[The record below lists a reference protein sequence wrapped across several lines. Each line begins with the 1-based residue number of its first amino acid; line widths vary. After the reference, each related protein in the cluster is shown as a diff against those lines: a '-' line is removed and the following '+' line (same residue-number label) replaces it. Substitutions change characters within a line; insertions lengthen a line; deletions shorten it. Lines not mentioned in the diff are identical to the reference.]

1 MNLKD
6 QARIWI
12 KTVVGN
18 HLGRNIRTFKFV
30 TYTGETSHNQLGGV
44 SYLLPAE
51 GKVVEQG
58 EDFTLIKTGPSSFT
72 IVVSKLLSEPVAL
85 EDKVAV
91 SFYKLRRFDGTA
103 ADGSEDSSVDGCRTV
118 MITGVET
125 RFPANWEG
133 RYLGINERFG
143 ASYTA
148 IQNPYLRDMITQ
160 MEREKVDGGL
170 RCTVNILVDA
180 GATNLSFTDPV
191 EEESVTTPP
200 GMAVQIANSK
210 FTGSV
215 FVGYDRGADTYFI
228 DLTAGEGGDSR
239 RIDDV
244 HFNELG
250 ERLIEAIDDR
260 EWLKAKVVITKKAPK
275 KKAQPQ
281 PELV

>member
-18 HLGRNIRTFKFV
+18 HLGRNIRNFKFV
-30 TYTGETSHNQLGGV
+30 AYTGETSHNQLGSV
-44 SYLLPAE
+44 SYLLSAE

-58 EDFTLIKTGPSSFT
+58 EDFTLIKTGPGAFT
-72 IVVSKLLSEPVAL
+72 IVVSKLLSEPVGL

-91 SFYKLRRFDGTA
+91 TFYKQRRFDGTA
-103 ADGSEDSSVDGCRTV
+103 ADGSEDSSVDGIRTV

-125 RFPANWEG
+125 RFPATWEG
-133 RYLGINERFG
+133 RYLGINERFN
-143 ASYTA
+143 ASYTV

-170 RCTVNILVDA
+170 RYIVNVLVDA
-180 GATNLSFTDPV
+180 GATNLMFTDPV
-191 EEESVTTPP
+191 QVESVATPP
-200 GMAVQIANSK
+200 GMTVQVANSK

-228 DLTAGEGGDSR
+228 DLTPGEGGDTR

>member
-1 MNLKD
+1 MTLKD
-6 QARIWI
+6 QARKWI
-12 KTVVGN
+12 QTVVAN

-30 TYTGETSHNQLGGV
+30 AYTGETSHNQLGSV
-44 SYLLPAE
+44 SYLMPAE

-58 EDFTLIKTGPSSFT
+58 EDFTLIKTGPGSFT
-72 IVVSKLLSEPVAL
+72 IVVSQLLSEPVAL
-85 EDKVAV
+85 KDKVAV
-91 SFYKLRRFDGTA
+91 TFYKQRRFDGTA
-103 ADGSEDSSVDGCRTV
+103 ADGSDDSAVDGCRTV
-118 MITGVET
+118 MLTGVET
-125 RFPANWEG
+125 RFPATWEG
-133 RYLGINERFG
+133 RYLGINERHS
-143 ASYTA
+143 ASYTD

-170 RCTVNILVDA
+170 RYIVNVLVDA
-180 GATNLSFTDPV
+180 GATNLTFTDPV
-191 EEESVTTPP
+191 QEESVAAPP
-200 GMAVQIANSK
+200 GMAAQIANSK

-228 DLTAGEGGDSR
+228 DLTAGEGGDTH

-250 ERLIEAIDDR
+250 DRLIEAIDDR

-275 KKAQPQ
+275 KKAYPK

>member
-1 MNLKD
+1 
-6 QARIWI
+6 
-12 KTVVGN
+12 
-18 HLGRNIRTFKFV
+18 
-30 TYTGETSHNQLGGV
+30 
-44 SYLLPAE
+44 
-51 GKVVEQG
+51 
-58 EDFTLIKTGPSSFT
+58 
-72 IVVSKLLSEPVAL
+72 
-85 EDKVAV
+85 
-91 SFYKLRRFDGTA
+91 
-103 ADGSEDSSVDGCRTV
+103 
-118 MITGVET
+118 MITGAET
-125 RFPANWEG
+125 RFPATWEG

-160 MEREKVDGGL
+160 MEREKVDGGM
-170 RCTVNILVDA
+170 RCTVNVLVDA
-180 GATNLSFTDPV
+180 GATNLTFTDPV

-200 GMAVQIANSK
+200 GMTAQIANSK

-228 DLTAGEGGDSR
+228 DLTAGEGSEAR

-275 KKAQPQ
+275 KKAQTQ

>member
-6 QARIWI
+6 QARNWI
-12 KTVVGN
+12 QTVVGN
-18 HLGRNIRTFKFV
+18 HLGRNIRSFKFV
-30 TYTGETSHNQLGGV
+30 AYTGQTGHNQLGGV
-44 SYLLPAE
+44 SYLMPAE

-58 EDFTLIKTGPSSFT
+58 EDFTLIKTGPASFT

-85 EDKVAV
+85 EDKVTV
-91 SFYKLRRFDGTA
+91 TFYKLRRFDGTA
-103 ADGSEDSSVDGCRTV
+103 ADGSDDSSVDGIRTV
-118 MITGVET
+118 MLTGAET
-125 RFPANWEG
+125 RFPVTWEG
-133 RYLGINERFG
+133 RYLGINERYA
-143 ASYTA
+143 ASYTV

-160 MEREKVDGGL
+160 MERETVDGGL
-170 RCTVNILVDA
+170 RHTVNVLVDA
-180 GATNLSFTDPV
+180 GATNLTFTDPV
-191 EEESVTTPP
+191 EEESVATPP
-200 GMAVQIANSK
+200 GMTVQIANSK

-228 DLTAGEGGDSR
+228 DLTAREGGETR

-244 HFNELG
+244 HFNEMG

>member
-44 SYLLPAE
+44 SSLLPAE

-58 EDFTLIKTGPSSFT
+58 EDFTLIKTGPGSFT
-72 IVVSKLLSEPVAL
+72 IVVSKLLSEPVTL

-103 ADGSEDSSVDGCRTV
+103 ADGSDDSSVDGIRTV
-118 MITGVET
+118 MLTGAET
-125 RFPANWEG
+125 RFPVTWEG

-160 MEREKVDGGL
+160 MEREKVTAA
-170 RCTVNILVDA
+170 C
-180 GATNLSFTDPV
+180 
-191 EEESVTTPP
+191 
-200 GMAVQIANSK
+200 AVPSTSWWMPA
-210 FTGSV
+210 
-215 FVGYDRGADTYFI
+215 RPA
-228 DLTAGEGGDSR
+228 
-239 RIDDV
+239 
-244 HFNELG
+244 
-250 ERLIEAIDDR
+250 
-260 EWLKAKVVITKKAPK
+260 
-275 KKAQPQ
+275 
-281 PELV
+281 

>member
-6 QARIWI
+6 QARNWI
-12 KTVVGN
+12 KTVVGS

-44 SYLLPAE
+44 SYLMPAE

-58 EDFTLIKTGPSSFT
+58 EDFTLIKTGPGSFT

-85 EDKVAV
+85 EDKVTV
-91 SFYKLRRFDGTA
+91 NFYKLRRFDGTA
-103 ADGSEDSSVDGCRTV
+103 ADGTDDSSVDGCRTV
-118 MITGVET
+118 MLTGVET
-125 RFPANWEG
+125 RFPVTWEG
-133 RYLGINERFG
+133 RYLGINERYA
-143 ASYTA
+143 ASYTV

-160 MEREKVDGGL
+160 MERETVDGGL
-170 RCTVNILVDA
+170 RHTVNVLVDA
-180 GATNLSFTDPV
+180 GATNLTFTDPV
-191 EEESVTTPP
+191 EEESATTPP
-200 GMAVQIANSK
+200 GMSMQISSSK
-210 FTGSV
+210 FTGKV

-228 DLTAGEGGDSR
+228 DLAAGEGGETH

-275 KKAQPQ
+275 KRAQPQ